1 MSFLD
6 GFTFVKTVEVLLA
19 INGKSKTEFYEQSG
33 VSDATMSQY
42 RSEYAKKPR
51 ASTVK
56 RAADF
61 FKMTPE
67 EFENYLEN
75 KKSPVQAESPDGE
88 LENLIQRLLR
98 LPPEQRK
105 LVSDLVDNLAK

>member
-1 MSFLD
+1 MD

-42 RSEYAKKPR
+42 RSTYAKKPR
-51 ASTVK
+51 ASTIK

-67 EFENYLEN
+67 VFENYLEN
-75 KKSPVQAESPDGE
+75 KKSPVQADSPDGE
-88 LENLIQRLLR
+88 KKVIELYNSMPKEIRDKWILLG
-98 LPPEQRK
+98 EMYMEGK
-105 LVSDLVDNLAK
+105 L